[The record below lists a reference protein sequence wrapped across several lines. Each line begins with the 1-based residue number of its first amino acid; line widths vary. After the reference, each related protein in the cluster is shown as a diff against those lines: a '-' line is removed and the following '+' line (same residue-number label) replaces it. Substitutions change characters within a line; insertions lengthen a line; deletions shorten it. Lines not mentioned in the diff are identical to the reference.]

1 MPLVF
6 LHGGPGVP
14 HDYLEP
20 LEGLAETRPLVFYDQ
35 VGCGRSPVSPD
46 IAVQWSLDLFLDEL
60 EALVKELGFDRFHLY
75 GHSWGG
81 MLALEYVLGG
91 REGVCSMILV
101 GTIASR
107 EKCMRYLGPM
117 QAAAGDR
124 YYELHQCR
132 MQPLP
137 ECLQRAR
144 RGVGRRVNEVMAGD
158 SSGLRGVIGRWDV
171 TARLGEIDM
180 PTLIL
185 SGRYDS
191 AAPEVVADLHRGIR
205 GARWVI
211 FEESSHHPQLEE
223 PEAFL
228 SEVDRFLNGVGS
240 CLGE

>member
-1 MPLVF
+1 VF

-20 LEGLAETRPLVFYDQ
+20 LEGLAEKRPLVFYDQ

-46 IAVQWSLDLFLDEL
+46 VSVQWSMNLFLDEL
-60 EALVKELGFDRFHLY
+60 EALVKELRLDRFHLY

-81 MLALEYVLGG
+81 MMALEYVLGG
-91 REGVCSMILV
+91 HDVCSMILV
-101 GTIASR
+101 GTIANR
-107 EKCMRYLGPM
+107 EKCMRYLAPM

-132 MQPLP
+132 VQPLP

-144 RGVGRRVNEVMAGD
+144 RGVGRHVNEVMAGD

-171 TARLGEIDM
+171 TARLAEIDM

-185 SGRYDS
+185 SGRHDS

-205 GARWVI
+205 SARWVI
-211 FEESSHHPQLEE
+211 LEESSHHPQLEE

-228 SEVDRFLNGVGS
+228 YEVDRFLKDVEIG
-240 CLGE
+240 LGDHTR